1 MPKSGQKPI
10 VSNETLN
17 ELKKQILSYEQEKS
31 TRDVV
36 GRRLWNYLKANAN
49 TAPVELEGGS
59 RRK

>member
-1 MPKSGQKPI
+1 MPKSSPNIATKKPV

-36 GRRLWNYLKANAN
+36 GRRLWNYLKANA
-49 TAPVELEGGS
+49 TAAPVEF
-59 RRK
+59 